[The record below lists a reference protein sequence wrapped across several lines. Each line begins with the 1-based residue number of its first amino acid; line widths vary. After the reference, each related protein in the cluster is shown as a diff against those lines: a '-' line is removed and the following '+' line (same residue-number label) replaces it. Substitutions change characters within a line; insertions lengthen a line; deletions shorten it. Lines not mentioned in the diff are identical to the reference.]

1 MDLGRLEREVM
12 EFVWARGEVSVRDFY
27 EHAAGRMAYTTAMT
41 TLDRLFKKGLLDR
54 AKHGKAFLYRARHDK
69 SEFERS
75 LAKRLLQR
83 LWPASSRKEDA
94 RPLMAS
100 LVEAVTERDRELLN
114 ELEKMVKAAK
124 RGRSQKE

>member
-1 MDLGRLEREVM
+1 MELGRLEREVM

-41 TLDRLFKKGLLDR
+41 TLDRLFKKGLLHR
-54 AKHGKAFLYRARHDK
+54 KKHGKAFVYRARHNR
-69 SEFERS
+69 SEFEQS
-75 LAKRLLQR
+75 LAKRLFQR

-100 LVEAVTERDRELLN
+100 LVEAVTERDRELLD

-124 RGRSQKE
+124 RERSQKE